1 MGDERW
7 DFRRLRR
14 ALRRKGSPSPS
25 KAKDGGGETLDPQG
39 QGPVDSTAAPSIAV
53 ANAPLDPRS
62 RRDPASTIPPTE
74 NTQMPRRPA
83 DGQDTSAL
91 FSRLPL
97 EIRRLIYLEVWSDYL
112 HSPDQSGAPDLRL
125 HLYNDGLEDGVLRH
139 ARCLVHKGSPA
150 DHDSEIMPSPFDTTH
165 SSYAVPTWYLF
176 AWHLRKHWGNH
187 WKCQSA
193 IMQRWVPA
201 TGADVAPECSPF
213 LAVFLTCK
221 KM

>member
-25 KAKDGGGETLDPQG
+25 KAKDTSGGEALDP
-39 QGPVDSTAAPSIAV
+39 QGPVDSTPAAGIAG
-53 ANAPLDPRS
+53 AGNATLDPGS
-62 RRDPASTIPPTE
+62 RRDPASTGIPPT
-74 NTQMPRRPA
+74 TRVQRRPA
-83 DGQDTSAL
+83 DDQETSNL

-97 EIRRLIYLEVWSDYL
+97 EIRRLIYLEVWRDYIHCPGQSD
-112 HSPDQSGAPDLRL
+112 APGLRL

-150 DHDSEIMPSPFDTTH
+150 EHDSQIMPSPFEDTRG
-165 SSYAVPTWYLF
+165 AFVIPTWYLF
-176 AWHLRKHWGNH
+176 AWHLRKHWGHH

-193 IMQRWVPA
+193 VMERWVPA
-201 TGADVAPECSPF
+201 AGAVVAPEPSPF